1 MMRVNVIDTTLDIVI
16 KGYNNVVR
24 IETDPDDM
32 TCNISYIS
40 NEFDHPIRHDRIK
53 VGPKDT
59 NRVVIY

>member
-1 MMRVNVIDTTLDIVI
+1 MMKVNVIDTTLDIVI

-32 TCNISYIS
+32 TCKISYIS
-40 NEFDHPIRHDRIK
+40 TEFDYPIRHDRIK

>member
-1 MMRVNVIDTTLDIVI
+1 MTRVNVIDTTLDIVI
-16 KGYNNVVR
+16 KSYNNVVR

-32 TCNISYIS
+32 TCKISYIS
-40 NEFDHPIRHDRIK
+40 NEFDHPIRQDRIK